1 MFEVKR
7 KSSALA
13 GVAPWVLSHGGKMAH
28 FLAAGASL
36 QQPPPRLHV
45 SLDLTLFHNITS
57 HPPAFDISTR
67 LSLKGWFFLFFFYH
81 FPCLEPKKCLD
92 FLFLSIIS
100 MQGVQSITIH
110 PRNHPAPTLP
120 RSNQTELAPVACIH
134 KRIQATKM
142 SD

>member
-13 GVAPWVLSHGGKMAH
+13 GIAPWVLCHGGKMAH

-36 QQPPPRLHV
+36 QQPPPRRRI

-67 LSLKGWFFLFFFYH
+67 LSLKGCGGFFCH
-81 FPCLEPKKCLD
+81 FRCLEPKKSLG